1 MRFGIVVFPG
11 SNCDHDCYHVL
22 KHVLKQDVRFIW
34 HKERALGELDAVV
47 LPGGF
52 SYGDYLRTGAIA
64 RFAPVMEEVIRFA
77 RAGGVVMGI
86 CNGFQIL
93 CEAGLL
99 PGVLMRNAHLRFAS
113 QQVYLKVENNGTRYT
128 RGIQKSVLQM
138 PIAHGD
144 GNYFAPPE
152 VVQRLHDNNQI
163 LFRYCT
169 PNGEIIDEANPN
181 GASENIA
188 GIMNEAG
195 NVMGLMPHPE
205 RAAEALL
212 GSEDGLQIFTAL
224 LKASTN

>member
-1 MRFGIVVFPG
+1 MRFGIIVFPG

-22 KHVLKQDVRFIW
+22 KHVLAQDVRFIW
-34 HKERALGELDAVV
+34 HKEHELGSLDAVI

-77 RAGGVVMGI
+77 HTGGIVIGI

-113 QQVYLKVENNGTRYT
+113 QPVYLKIQNHDSRFT
-128 RGIQKSVLQM
+128 RGIRQPVLKM

-144 GNYFAPPE
+144 GNYFAPSE

-169 PNGEIIDEANPN
+169 PNGGIVDEANPN
-181 GASENIA
+181 GACENIA
-188 GIMNEAG
+188 GLINDAG

-212 GSEDGLQIFTAL
+212 GSEDGLEIFTAVL
-224 LKASTN
+224 RASKN